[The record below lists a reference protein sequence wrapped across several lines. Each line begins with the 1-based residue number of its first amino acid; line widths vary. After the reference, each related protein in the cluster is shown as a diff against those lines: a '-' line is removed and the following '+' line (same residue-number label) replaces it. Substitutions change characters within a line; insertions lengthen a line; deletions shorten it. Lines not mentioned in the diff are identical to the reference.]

1 MVGCWYLSE
10 GPILSGWR
18 RAGSRMSWIRGGF
31 VVRELQQPWLTCRL
45 LFSTSSL
52 PQSKAKHVKLCFH
65 QWEEYLKAARLCLRK
80 VLQGTLFKAL
90 CRFSLEMTALWSWG
104 LQVVKIVWLCGGRG
118 DRSACGRVC
127 FPQPWDP
134 RPVLR
139 AGPAS
144 EKCCYQDCSSRT
156 SLAVRQLRICLAM
169 QGTWSRN

>member
-104 LQVVKIVWLCGGRG
+104 LQVVKIVWLCGGWGVTAQRVVECVSRSPETLAQCSG
-118 DRSACGRVC
+118 QGQPQRSAAIKTV
-127 FPQPWDP
+127 
-134 RPVLR
+134 
-139 AGPAS
+139 A
-144 EKCCYQDCSSRT
+144 
-156 SLAVRQLRICLAM
+156 
-169 QGTWSRN
+169 QGLLWQSGS